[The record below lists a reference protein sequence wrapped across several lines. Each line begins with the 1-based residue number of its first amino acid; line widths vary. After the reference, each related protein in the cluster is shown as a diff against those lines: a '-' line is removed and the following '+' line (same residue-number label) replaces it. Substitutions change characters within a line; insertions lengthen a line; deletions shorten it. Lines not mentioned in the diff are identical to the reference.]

1 MSCKMAYS
9 WDFLLMTEGNS
20 RAYMLIKELLHLQ
33 NTMSS
38 KIAQRIFRLWRIKR
52 TGNYGFLAPMFSFG
66 QPLLYIQRGHAA
78 KPTGCYRLPIPEVVN
93 VASGK
98 YSLYIC
104 CRVIFQNN
112 VALVVYFY
120 LPLVYRCI
128 GFM

>member
-9 WDFLLMTEGNS
+9 WDFLLMTEVNS

-52 TGNYGFLAPMFSFG
+52 TGNHGFLAPMFSFG
-66 QPLLYIQRGHAA
+66 QPLLYIQSGHAA
-78 KPTGCYRLPIPEVVN
+78 KPTGCYRLPVTEDVH

-98 YSLYIC
+98 YSLCIW

-112 VALVVYFY
+112 VALVV
-120 LPLVYRCI
+120 
-128 GFM
+128 